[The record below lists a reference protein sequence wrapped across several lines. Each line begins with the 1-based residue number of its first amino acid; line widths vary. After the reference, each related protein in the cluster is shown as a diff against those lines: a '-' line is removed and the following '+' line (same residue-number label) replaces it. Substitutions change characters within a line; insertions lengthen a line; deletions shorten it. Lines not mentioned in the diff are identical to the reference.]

1 MSTAS
6 GEEVELDPRASPRRG
21 PRPFTERRV
30 NSLRARRERL
40 PWPADKPYRILSLD
54 GGGIRGVYAASIL
67 ADIEKDITRGAL
79 VSDYFDAIAGTS
91 TGGIVAIGLGLRKPA
106 AEIERLYV
114 ENGNRVFPEFWSRH
128 PRLKLIRETSLG
140 GRRLFDGVTDV
151 DNIVGDDTEPNPFA
165 AMLDDQ
171 SLRRLGSYAL
181 RGLGEPLEV
190 IEAGGRGYAGRVKF
204 PGLSGVARQSGVR
217 HGCTN

>member
-1 MSTAS
+1 
-6 GEEVELDPRASPRRG
+6 
-21 PRPFTERRV
+21 
-30 NSLRARRERL
+30 
-40 PWPADKPYRILSLD
+40 
-54 GGGIRGVYAASIL
+54 
-67 ADIEKDITRGAL
+67 
-79 VSDYFDAIAGTS
+79 
-91 TGGIVAIGLGLRKPA
+91 
-106 AEIERLYV
+106 
-114 ENGNRVFPEFWSRH
+114 
-128 PRLKLIRETSLG
+128 
-140 GRRLFDGVTDV
+140 VTDV